1 MPSAIKGTLIKCDPA
16 IRALVVLMDAGA
28 HDIIL
33 EELDD
38 MHLLIVPAKVEYV
51 RQELNARLNKTLFD
65 PEEDS

>member
-16 IRALVVLMDAGA
+16 IRALVVLMDNAA

-38 MHLLIVPAKVEYV
+38 THLLIVPKKVEYV
-51 RQELNARLNKTLFD
+51 RQELNARLNKNMFN
-65 PEEDS
+65 PEEEG